1 MAWAAIRSIAETL
14 GKEPEHFIAFNKG
27 PIPFLAAD
35 ESAPVPPCADRR
47 RLSAWGRVRRVYR
60 ELVMLRDTLRA
71 ALGRDREAQL
81 SAPLNRPG
89 FTGAFVVQ

>member
-35 ESAPVPPCADRR
+35 ESAPVPPFA
-47 RLSAWGRVRRVYR
+47 LIV
-60 ELVMLRDTLRA
+60 A
-71 ALGRDREAQL
+71 AFLLGA
-81 SAPLNRPG
+81 AFGG
-89 FTGAFVVQ
+89 FIASW